1 MIDDSRRP
9 IGRYLNFPEARRAY
23 ARGENVTLH
32 LRRQLDVSANTPEI
46 VEIAYDLQAGS
57 YVEHANSHSETI
69 QKYAGETARILSPYV
84 TADTSILDVGCGEL
98 TTLTHLMN
106 RLEAHRG
113 PILAF
118 DISWSRLRIGGNYAS
133 SRMKREVYARL
144 GLFAAEIGEIPF
156 PDKSI
161 DVIISSH
168 ALEPNHGREKELLG
182 EILRVARRYAVLFEP
197 SYELNSA
204 EGRARMEKHG
214 YVRGLEATATG
225 LGAKVVDVVP
235 LTCIANPLNP
245 TAAFILEPP
254 SDAGRSGNDLAFSDP
269 GSSSLLVKREGYY
282 FSPERGVSYP
292 IIEGIPIL
300 RSSAAVL
307 TSALAS
313 DVKD

>member
-1 MIDDSRRP
+1 
-9 IGRYLNFPEARRAY
+9 
-23 ARGENVTLH
+23 
-32 LRRQLDVSANTPEI
+32 
-46 VEIAYDLQAGS
+46 
-57 YVEHANSHSETI
+57 
-69 QKYAGETARILSPYV
+69 
-84 TADTSILDVGCGEL
+84 
-98 TTLTHLMN
+98 MN

-144 GLFAAEIGEIPF
+144 SVFAAEIGEIPF
-156 PDKSI
+156 PNKSI

-204 EGRARMEKHG
+204 EGRARMEKHS
-214 YVRGLEATATG
+214 YVRGLEAAATD
-225 LGAKVVDVVP
+225 LGARVLDIIP
-235 LTCIANPLNP
+235 LVNIANPLNP
-245 TAAFILEPP
+245 TAAFVIEL
-254 SDAGRSGNDLAFSDP
+254 SSSAARIGNDLVFSDP
-269 GSSSLLVKREGYY
+269 GSSSLLVKRDGYY

-307 TSALAS
+307 TSALAGEIP
-313 DVKD
+313 D